1 MKTLGNVSN
10 PQQYALADGVF
21 SFNDSV
27 EVYEFF
33 HGLCEVEGDVFL
45 VKVHFNSLKY
55 PALFMWVYVDI
66 DAQNPISMIPIEKNL
81 NPRDVFEAQI
91 TKIEPILEDII
102 FLHHNIPMV
111 AVFTDAG
118 KLLLR
123 RLKLILNAADLLTVL
138 ELENN
143 VTVTDFYPVEI
154 YSHSLKRFILAAW
167 AIETEEYEG
176 VLWYPIC
183 SDNIAQLEAYGN
195 NPDDLEQYPIDL
207 KDTVT
212 IDDENYILLTNKDI
226 GFFFMKNEAKAKVVQ
241 LNPSFRKGN
250 SQKKSVS
257 QKKNNVAN
265 QKNSEKSQNNTSAK
279 IIQMNSPW
287 RR

>member
-1 MKTLGNVSN
+1 MKTLGKVSY
-10 PQQYALADGVF
+10 PEQYALADGVF

-27 EVYEFF
+27 EAYEFF
-33 HGLCEVEGDVFL
+33 RGLCEVEGNVFL

-55 PALFMWVYVDI
+55 PALFMWVYVDV
-66 DAQNPISMIPIEKNL
+66 DAQNPISMIPIEKDL
-81 NPRDVFEAQI
+81 NPRDVFDAQI
-91 TKIEPILEDII
+91 TKIEPILNDII
-102 FLHHNIPMV
+102 FLQDNIPMG
-111 AVFTDAG
+111 AIYTDTG
-118 KLLLR
+118 EILLR

-138 ELENN
+138 ELENS
-143 VTVTDFYPVEI
+143 VTVTGFYPVEI

-176 VLWYPIC
+176 VFWYPVC
-183 SDNIAQLEAYGN
+183 LDNIAQLEAYGDN
-195 NPDDLEQYPIDL
+195 SEDLEQYPIDL

-212 IDDENYILLTNKDI
+212 IDGVNYILLTNKDV

-241 LNPSFRKGN
+241 LNPSLKKTD
-250 SQKKSVS
+250 SQNKAASR
-257 QKKNNVAN
+257 KKNNIAN
-265 QKNSEKSQNNTSAK
+265 QKNSEKTQNNTSAK

>member
-1 MKTLGNVSN
+1 MKTLGKVSY
-10 PQQYALADGVF
+10 PEQYALADGVF

-55 PALFMWVYVDI
+55 PALFMWVYVDV
-66 DAQNPISMIPIEKNL
+66 DAQNPISMIPIDKDL
-81 NPRDVFEAQI
+81 NPRDVFDAQI
-91 TKIEPILEDII
+91 TKIEPILNDII
-102 FLHHNIPMV
+102 FLQNNIPMV
-111 AVFTDAG
+111 AIFTDTG
-118 KLLLR
+118 EILLR
-123 RLKLILNAADLLTVL
+123 RLRLLLNAADLLTIL
-138 ELENN
+138 ELENS
-143 VTVTDFYPVEI
+143 VTATDFYPVEI

-183 SDNIAQLEAYGN
+183 SDNLAQLETYGEN
-195 NPDDLEQYPIDL
+195 SEDLEQYPIDL

-212 IDDENYILLTNKDI
+212 IDGVNYILLTNKDL

-241 LNPSFRKGN
+241 LNPSLKKTD
-250 SQKKSVS
+250 SQNKAAS

-265 QKNSEKSQNNTSAK
+265 KKGPQNNASSAK
-279 IIQMNSPW
+279 IIKMNSPW